1 MAVNTQRRSSNS
13 LQYHREIRANYQLF
27 GMIIFVLTSC
37 GAVLYIVANIFSR
50 SGLDGDDWVR
60 AIVIASAGIVQYF
73 IGKSTLSDRL
83 KPHMMSSIF
92 LLIPYIYYPFIDR
105 GVQSVWACAL
115 LFILAS
121 LVVINRTMLLYAT
134 SITTISLLYIW
145 YQTPS
150 LENVTMFASDH
161 IARIGLILIATIIS
175 LLIHNQYVT
184 RLERNIDYLARL
196 QEQAFTDTVTGLSNR
211 SSFVIE
217 VDKKKREG
225 DMICLVD
232 LDDFKTVN
240 DAFGYRTGD
249 RTLHIIGRRLMNRF
263 SDCTIAKASGSA
275 FLLHA
280 PNHYDARTL
289 CDDILSSVSERVQID
304 FKQINVTASIGV
316 SYVNDETTDHVIND
330 AEIALFTAKSNRKN
344 TYAITDL
351 ATQNERKRAL
361 QLTRDLYDA
370 ELDRDFF
377 ILFQPQV
384 NAKTRQITG
393 VEALIRWNHPEYG
406 LVPPNEFIPLA
417 ERTRFIETLGVWVMR
432 QACFQ
437 GKAWLEEGK
446 EPLTISVNVSPW
458 ELRQPDFMDRVL
470 GILKQ
475 SGFPPSL
482 LEIEMTEHIFIEGT
496 EQIIETL
503 NALHLYGIRIALD
516 DFGTGFSSMQSL
528 VELPFDQL
536 KIPKEIVQEAIHS
549 EKKRAMIET
558 IIQLGKRLDMT
569 IVAEGIELEEEAVL
583 LERLGC
589 HTLQGYLFHR
599 PLQPRQLEHFLTI
612 YREG

>member
-1 MAVNTQRRSSNS
+1 MNTQRRSSNS

-37 GAVLYIVANIFSR
+37 GAVLYIVANVFSR
-50 SGLDGDDWVR
+50 SGLDGNDWVR
-60 AIVIASAGIVQYF
+60 AIVIASAGVVQYF

-83 KPHMMSSIF
+83 KPHLMSSVF

-196 QEQAFTDTVTGLSNR
+196 QEQAFTDPVTGLSNR

-217 VDKKKREG
+217 VDKQKQE
-225 DMICLVD
+225 DDLICLID

-263 SDCTIAKASGSA
+263 PDCTIAKASGSA

-280 PNHYDARTL
+280 PKHYDARTL

-316 SYVNDETTDHVIND
+316 SYMNDETTDHVIND

-406 LVPPNEFIPLA
+406 LVPPTEFIPLA
-417 ERTRFIETLGVWVMR
+417 ERTRFIETLGGWVMR

-458 ELRQPDFMDRVL
+458 ELRQPDFTERVL
-470 GILKQ
+470 AILKQ

-496 EQIIETL
+496 DQIIETL

-516 DFGTGFSSMQSL
+516 DFGTGFSSMQPL

-536 KIPKEIVQEAIHS
+536 KIPKEIVQEAIQS

-569 IVAEGIELEEEAVL
+569 IVAEGIELEEEAAL

-589 HTLQGYLFHR
+589 HTLQGYFFHR
-599 PLQPRQLEHFLTI
+599 PLQPRQLEHFLVM

>member
-1 MAVNTQRRSSNS
+1 MNTQRRSSNS

-37 GAVLYIVANIFSR
+37 GAVLYIVANVFSR
-50 SGLDGDDWVR
+50 SGLDGDDWIR
-60 AIVIASAGIVQYF
+60 AIVIASAGVLQYF

-83 KPHMMSSIF
+83 KPHMMSIVF

-105 GVQSVWACAL
+105 GGQSVWACAL

-196 QEQAFTDTVTGLSNR
+196 QEQAFTDPVTGLSNR

-217 VDKKKREG
+217 VDKQKQE
-225 DMICLVD
+225 DDLICLID

-263 SDCTIAKASGSA
+263 PDCTIAKASGSA

-280 PNHYDARTL
+280 PKHYDARTL

-316 SYVNDETTDHVIND
+316 SYMNDATTDHVIND

-384 NAKTRQITG
+384 NSKTRQITG

-406 LVPPNEFIPLA
+406 LVPPTEFIPLA
-417 ERTRFIETLGVWVMR
+417 ERTRFIETLGGWVMR

-446 EPLTISVNVSPW
+446 EPITISVNVSPW
-458 ELRQPDFMDRVL
+458 ELRQLDFTDRVL
-470 GILKQ
+470 AILKQ

-482 LEIEMTEHIFIEGT
+482 LEIEMTEHIFVEGT
-496 EQIIETL
+496 DQIIETL

-569 IVAEGIELEEEAVL
+569 IVAEGIELKEEAAL

-599 PLQPRQLEHFLTI
+599 PLQPRQLENFLTM

>member
-1 MAVNTQRRSSNS
+1 MNTQRRSSNS

-37 GAVLYIVANIFSR
+37 GAVLYIVANVFSR
-50 SGLDGDDWVR
+50 SGLNGEDWTR
-60 AIVIASAGIVQYF
+60 ALVIASAGIVQYF
-73 IGKSTLSDRL
+73 IGKSSLSDRL

-105 GVQSVWACAL
+105 GVQTVWACAL

-263 SDCTIAKASGSA
+263 PDCTIAKASGSA

-280 PNHYDARTL
+280 PNHYDARSL

-316 SYVNDETTDHVIND
+316 SYMNDETTDHVIND

-406 LVPPNEFIPLA
+406 LVPPIEFIPLA
-417 ERTRFIETLGVWVMR
+417 ERTRFIETLGGWVMR

-437 GKAWLEEGK
+437 GKAWLEGGRN
-446 EPLTISVNVSPW
+446 L
-458 ELRQPDFMDRVL
+458 
-470 GILKQ
+470 
-475 SGFPPSL
+475 
-482 LEIEMTEHIFIEGT
+482 
-496 EQIIETL
+496 
-503 NALHLYGIRIALD
+503 
-516 DFGTGFSSMQSL
+516 
-528 VELPFDQL
+528 
-536 KIPKEIVQEAIHS
+536 
-549 EKKRAMIET
+549 
-558 IIQLGKRLDMT
+558 
-569 IVAEGIELEEEAVL
+569 
-583 LERLGC
+583 
-589 HTLQGYLFHR
+589 
-599 PLQPRQLEHFLTI
+599 
-612 YREG
+612 

>member
-1 MAVNTQRRSSNS
+1 MNTQRRSSNS

-37 GAVLYIVANIFSR
+37 GAVLYIVANVFSR
-50 SGLDGDDWVR
+50 SGLNGEDWIR
-60 AIVIASAGIVQYF
+60 AIVIASAGVVQYF

-83 KPHMMSSIF
+83 KPHMMSSVF

-105 GVQSVWACAL
+105 GVQSVWASAL

-196 QEQAFTDTVTGLSNR
+196 QEQAFTDPVTGLSNR

-217 VDKKKREG
+217 VNNQKQED
-225 DMICLVD
+225 DLICLID

-263 SDCTIAKASGSA
+263 PDCTIAKASGSA

-316 SYVNDETTDHVIND
+316 SYMNDETTDHVIND

-351 ATQNERKRAL
+351 STQNERKRAL

-377 ILFQPQV
+377 LLFQPQV

-406 LVPPNEFIPLA
+406 LVPPIEFIPLA
-417 ERTRFIETLGVWVMR
+417 ERTRFIETLGGWVMR

-458 ELRQPDFMDRVL
+458 ELRQPDFTDRVL
-470 GILKQ
+470 AILKQ

-496 EQIIETL
+496 DQIIETL

-516 DFGTGFSSMQSL
+516 DFGTGFSSMQPL

-536 KIPKEIVQEAIHS
+536 KIPKEIVQEAIQS

-569 IVAEGIELEEEAVL
+569 IVAEGIELEEEAAL

-589 HTLQGYLFHR
+589 QTLQGYLFHR
-599 PLQPRQLEHFLTI
+599 PLQPRQLDNFLVM

>member
-1 MAVNTQRRSSNS
+1 MNMQRRSSNS

-37 GAVLYIVANIFSR
+37 GAMLYIVASLFSR
-50 SGLDGDDWVR
+50 SGLGEEALWR
-60 AIVIASAGIVQYF
+60 AFIIAFAGSLQYF
-73 IGKSTLSDRL
+73 IGKSSLSDRL
-83 KPHMMSSIF
+83 KPHLMSSIF
-92 LLIPYIYYPFIDR
+92 LLIPFIYYPFINS
-105 GVQSVWACAL
+105 GAQTVWASSL

-134 SITTISLLYIW
+134 SITTLSLLYIW
-145 YQTPS
+145 YQTPM
-150 LENVTMFASDH
+150 LENATMFASDH

-196 QEQAFTDTVTGLSNR
+196 QEQAFTDPVTGLANR

-217 VDKKKREG
+217 VEKTKQEG
-225 DMICLVD
+225 DLICLID

-249 RTLHIIGRRLMNRF
+249 RTLHIIGRRLMHRF
-263 SDCTIAKASGSA
+263 PDCTIAKASGSA
-275 FLLHA
+275 FLMHA
-280 PNHYDARTL
+280 PRHQDARTL

-316 SYVNDETTDHVIND
+316 SFMNNETTDHVIND

-351 ATQNERKRAL
+351 ATQNDRKRAL

-377 ILFQPQV
+377 VLFQPQV
-384 NAKTRQITG
+384 NARTRRITG

-406 LVPPNEFIPLA
+406 LVPPFEFIPLA
-417 ERTRFIETLGVWVMR
+417 ERTRFIETLGGWVMR
-432 QACFQ
+432 QACLQ
-437 GKAWLEEGK
+437 GKAWLEQGK
-446 EPLTISVNVSPW
+446 EPLTVSVNVSPW
-458 ELRQPDFMDRVL
+458 ELRQSDFTERVL
-470 GILKQ
+470 SILKQ
-475 SGFPPSL
+475 TGFPSSL

-503 NALHLYGIRIALD
+503 NTLHLYGIRIALD

-536 KIPKEIVQEAIHS
+536 KIPKEIVQEAVHS
-549 EKKRAMIET
+549 EKKRSMIET

-569 IVAEGIELEEEAVL
+569 IVAEGIELEEEAIL

-599 PLQPRQLEHFLTI
+599 PLQPRQLEHFLTR

>member
-1 MAVNTQRRSSNS
+1 MNTQRRSSNS

-37 GAVLYIVANIFSR
+37 GAVLYIVANVFSR
-50 SGLDGDDWVR
+50 SGLNGEDWTR
-60 AIVIASAGIVQYF
+60 ALVIASAGIVQYF
-73 IGKSTLSDRL
+73 IGKSSLSDRL

-105 GVQSVWACAL
+105 GVQTVWACAL

-145 YQTPS
+145 YQTLIEKTS
-150 LENVTMFASDH
+150 MFASDH

-196 QEQAFTDTVTGLSNR
+196 QEQAFTDPVTGLSNR

-263 SDCTIAKASGSA
+263 PDCTIAKASGSA

-280 PNHYDARTL
+280 PSHYDARSL

-316 SYVNDETTDHVIND
+316 SYMNDETTDHVIND

-406 LVPPNEFIPLA
+406 LVPPIEFIPLA
-417 ERTRFIETLGVWVMR
+417 ERTRFIETLGGWVMR

-458 ELRQPDFMDRVL
+458 ELRQPDFTERVL
-470 GILKQ
+470 AILKQ

-569 IVAEGIELEEEAVL
+569 IVAEGIELEEEATL

-599 PLQPRQLEHFLTI
+599 PLQPRQLEHFLTM

>member
-1 MAVNTQRRSSNS
+1 VNTQRRSSNS

-37 GAVLYIVANIFSR
+37 GAILYIIANFFSR
-50 SGLDGDDWVR
+50 SGLNGDDWLR
-60 AIVIASAGIVQYF
+60 AIFIASAGLIQYF

-83 KPHMMSSIF
+83 KPHMMSSVF

-105 GVQSVWACAL
+105 GVQTVWACAL

-121 LVVINRTMLLYAT
+121 LVVINRTMLMYAT
-134 SITTISLLYIW
+134 SITTVSLLYIW

-150 LENVTMFASDH
+150 LESTTMFASDH

-196 QEQAFTDTVTGLSNR
+196 QEQAFTDPVTGLSNR

-217 VDKKKREG
+217 VEKKKQEG
-225 DMICLVD
+225 DLICLVD

-263 SDCTIAKASGSA
+263 ADCTIAKASGSA
-275 FLLHA
+275 FLIHA
-280 PNHYDARTL
+280 PKHYDAQTL

-316 SYVNDETTDHVIND
+316 SYMNDETTDHVIND

-377 ILFQPQV
+377 VLFQPQV
-384 NAKTRQITG
+384 NARTRQITG

-417 ERTRFIETLGVWVMR
+417 ERTRFIETLGIWVMR

-458 ELRQPDFMDRVL
+458 ELRQSDFTDRVL
-470 GILKQ
+470 AILKQ

-569 IVAEGIELEEEAVL
+569 IVAEGIELEEEAAL

-599 PLQPRQLEHFLTI
+599 PLQARQLEDFLVL

>member
-1 MAVNTQRRSSNS
+1 MNTQRRSSNS
-13 LQYHREIRANYQLF
+13 QQYHREIRANYQLF
-27 GMIIFVLTSC
+27 GMIIFILTSC
-37 GAVLYIVANIFSR
+37 GAVLYIVANTFS
-50 SGLDGDDWVR
+50 SYGLKGEDWIR
-60 AIVIASAGIVQYF
+60 ALVIASAGSVQYF

-83 KPHMMSSIF
+83 KPHMMSSVF
-92 LLIPYIYYPFIDR
+92 LLIPYIYHPFIGR
-105 GVQSVWACAL
+105 GVQTVWACAL
-115 LFILAS
+115 LFILTS

-150 LENVTMFASDH
+150 LENTSMFVSDH

-184 RLERNIDYLARL
+184 RLERNIEYLARL
-196 QEQAFTDTVTGLSNR
+196 QEQAFTDPVTGLPNR

-217 VDKKKREG
+217 VDKKKQDG

-249 RTLHIIGRRLMNRF
+249 RSLHIIGRRLMNRF

-280 PNHYDARTL
+280 PYHHDARVL

-316 SYVNDETTDHVIND
+316 SYINDESTDHVIND
-330 AEIALFTAKSNRKN
+330 AEIALFTAKANRKN

-351 ATQNERKRAL
+351 AIQNERKRAL

-384 NAKTRQITG
+384 NARTRQITG

-406 LVPPNEFIPLA
+406 LVPPVEFIPLA
-417 ERTRFIETLGVWVMR
+417 ERTRFIETLERWVMR
-432 QACFQ
+432 LACLQ

-458 ELRQPDFMDRVL
+458 ELRQADFTNRVL
-470 GILKQ
+470 TLLKQ
-475 SGFPPSL
+475 TGFPPSL

-516 DFGTGFSSMQSL
+516 DFGTGFSSMQPL

-549 EKKRAMIET
+549 ERKRAMIET
-558 IIQLGKRLDMT
+558 IIQLGKRLNMT
-569 IVAEGIELEEEAVL
+569 IVAEGIELEEEATL
-583 LERLGC
+583 LEQMGC
-589 HTLQGYLFHR
+589 HTLQGYLFYR
-599 PLQPRQLEHFLTI
+599 PLQPQQLEYFLAMC
-612 YREG
+612 RES

>member
-1 MAVNTQRRSSNS
+1 
-13 LQYHREIRANYQLF
+13 
-27 GMIIFVLTSC
+27 
-37 GAVLYIVANIFSR
+37 
-50 SGLDGDDWVR
+50 
-60 AIVIASAGIVQYF
+60 
-73 IGKSTLSDRL
+73 
-83 KPHMMSSIF
+83 
-92 LLIPYIYYPFIDR
+92 
-105 GVQSVWACAL
+105 
-115 LFILAS
+115 
-121 LVVINRTMLLYAT
+121 MLLYAT
-134 SITTISLLYIW
+134 SITTVSLLYIW

-150 LENVTMFASDH
+150 LENTSMFASDH

-196 QEQAFTDTVTGLSNR
+196 QEQAFTDPVTGLSNR

-225 DMICLVD
+225 DMICMVD

-263 SDCTIAKASGSA
+263 PDCTIAKASGSA

-280 PNHYDARTL
+280 PSHYDARSL

-304 FKQINVTASIGV
+304 FEQINVTASIGV

-361 QLTRDLYDA
+361 QLRRDLYDA

-458 ELRQPDFMDRVL
+458 ELRQSDFMDRVL

>member
-1 MAVNTQRRSSNS
+1 MNTQRRSSNS

-37 GAVLYIVANIFSR
+37 GAILYIIANVFSR
-50 SGLDGDDWVR
+50 SGLNGDDWLR
-60 AIVIASAGIVQYF
+60 AIIIASAGLVQYF

-83 KPHMMSSIF
+83 KPHMMSSVF

-105 GVQSVWACAL
+105 GVQTVWACAL

-121 LVVINRTMLLYAT
+121 LVVINRTMLMYAT
-134 SITTISLLYIW
+134 SITTVSLLYIW

-150 LENVTMFASDH
+150 LENTTMFASDH

-196 QEQAFTDTVTGLSNR
+196 QEQAFTDPVTGLSNR

-217 VDKKKREG
+217 VEKKKQEG
-225 DMICLVD
+225 DLICLVD

-263 SDCTIAKASGSA
+263 ADCTIAKASGSA
-275 FLLHA
+275 FLMHA
-280 PNHYDARTL
+280 PKHYDARTL
-289 CDDILSSVSERVQID
+289 CDEILSSVSERVQID

-316 SYVNDETTDHVIND
+316 SYMNEETTDHVIND

-344 TYAITDL
+344 TFAITDL

-377 ILFQPQV
+377 VLFQPQV

-406 LVPPNEFIPLA
+406 LVPPIEFIPLA
-417 ERTRFIETLGVWVMR
+417 ERTRFIETLGNWVMR

-437 GKAWLEEGK
+437 GKVWLEEGK

-458 ELRQPDFMDRVL
+458 ELRQPDFTDRVL
-470 GILKQ
+470 AILKQ

-496 EQIIETL
+496 DQITETL

-516 DFGTGFSSMQSL
+516 DFGTGFSSMQPL

-536 KIPKEIVQEAIHS
+536 KIPKEIVQEAIQS

-558 IIQLGKRLDMT
+558 IIQLGKRLEMT
-569 IVAEGIELEEEAVL
+569 IVAEGIELEEEAAL
-583 LERLGC
+583 LEQLGC

-599 PLQPRQLEHFLTI
+599 PLQPRQLEDYLVM

>member
-1 MAVNTQRRSSNS
+1 M
-13 LQYHREIRANYQLF
+13 
-27 GMIIFVLTSC
+27 
-37 GAVLYIVANIFSR
+37 
-50 SGLDGDDWVR
+50 
-60 AIVIASAGIVQYF
+60 
-73 IGKSTLSDRL
+73 
-83 KPHMMSSIF
+83 
-92 LLIPYIYYPFIDR
+92 
-105 GVQSVWACAL
+105 
-115 LFILAS
+115 
-121 LVVINRTMLLYAT
+121 
-134 SITTISLLYIW
+134 
-145 YQTPS
+145 
-150 LENVTMFASDH
+150 
-161 IARIGLILIATIIS
+161 
-175 LLIHNQYVT
+175 
-184 RLERNIDYLARL
+184 
-196 QEQAFTDTVTGLSNR
+196 
-211 SSFVIE
+211 
-217 VDKKKREG
+217 
-225 DMICLVD
+225 
-232 LDDFKTVN
+232 
-240 DAFGYRTGD
+240 
-249 RTLHIIGRRLMNRF
+249 HIIGRRLMNRF
-263 SDCTIAKASGSA
+263 PDCTIAKASGSA

-384 NAKTRQITG
+384 NARTRQITG

-470 GILKQ
+470 AILKQ

-569 IVAEGIELEEEAVL
+569 IVAEGIELEEEAAL